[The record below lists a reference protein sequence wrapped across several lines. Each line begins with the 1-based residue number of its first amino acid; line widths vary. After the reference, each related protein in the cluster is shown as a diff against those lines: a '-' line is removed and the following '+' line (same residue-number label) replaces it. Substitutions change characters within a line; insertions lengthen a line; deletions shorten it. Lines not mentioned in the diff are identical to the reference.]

1 MLLAS
6 YVFYGWW
13 DWRYV
18 VLLVAVSAIAQVG
31 AIAVSK
37 QSDEKRRMRVVA
49 IAVAATIAPL
59 LYFKYY
65 GFFVV
70 NTANAASALGLGW
83 TPPLI
88 QVVLPVGISFY
99 TFMAISYVVDVHRRR
114 FEVAS
119 WTDVFLYLAFF
130 PHLVAGPIVR
140 PDELI
145 PQLDVRRDQRHLDF
159 AGAAW
164 LILGGLFKKVVISSY
179 LSTAIVEPV
188 FGDPSRHSA
197 IDAIVGVWAFAVVIY
212 ADFSGYT
219 DIAIGVAQ
227 LLGFRFP
234 QNFDR
239 PYTAVSI
246 QDFWRRW
253 HMTLSR
259 WLRDYLYIPLGGNRR
274 GVRRTFVNLMIT
286 MRTRRPVAR
295 RRVELRRLGCAARRV
310 PRDRAVEARRSR
322 GRRPRGASGDRD
334 DGLAATARGV
344 PSRVPRLGLLPR
356 GFDRHRDVAPR
367 PPRHGMDDPDRARE
381 PARAARD
388 RRGRGSAVPSERA
401 GRGAEGPRGARPAG
415 AARHRGG
422 LRAVPDHDAR
432 PAGGRAV
439 HLLPVLRGNLNST
452 DETTTS
458 GKVVDVADGAER
470 RRPGPRADDG
480 RPALGPRADDT
491 WAAAAP
497 PARLGMPAGRVLTV
511 VVVSLAVWTLLF
523 GPELKR
529 SAEEQPLGLRRTV
542 SIAVLTPFVW
552 VSEVTGLASVTD
564 GVGRA
569 PRTRRTG
576 RRPSSPSTTFRRIRR
591 RRASRRP
598 PSPSARPS
606 WTPRSASRPVRTAA
620 GRRGR
625 RLARRR
631 RRVLRRAGV
640 QAVLR
645 RRHEAGEDLDGTR
658 PTRLL
663 QLAVGASSR
672 SVTSSSRTS

>member
-1 MLLAS
+1 VLFPTTDFAIFFVLVFLGSWLLNHDARRWRAFMLLAS

-13 DWRYV
+13 DPRYV
-18 VLLVAVSAIAQVG
+18 VLLIGVSAIAQVG

-37 QSDEKRRMRVVA
+37 QADDRRRTRVVA
-49 IAVAATIAPL
+49 VAVAATLAPL

-119 WTDVFLYLAFF
+119 WADVFLYLAFF

-179 LSTAIVEPV
+179 LTTAIVEPV

-197 IDAIVGVWAFAVVIY
+197 LDALIGVWAFAVVIY

-259 WLRDYLYIPLGGNRR
+259 WLRDYLYIPLGGNRN
-274 GVRRTFVNLMIT
+274 GVRRTYVNLMIT
-286 MRTRRPVAR
+286 MT
-295 RRVELRRLGCAARRV
+295 LGGLWHGAAWNFV
-310 PRDRAVEARRSR
+310 VW
-322 GRRPRGASGDRD
+322 GVLHGAFLVIGQWK
-334 DGLAATARGV
+334 
-344 PSRVPRLGLLPR
+344 
-356 GFDRHRDVAPR
+356 
-367 PPRHGMDDPDRARE
+367 
-381 PARAARD
+381 
-388 RRGRGSAVPSERA
+388 
-401 GRGAEGPRGARPAG
+401 RGAREAGVLAEPPATAATVWLQRLATFHLVCLG
-415 AARHRGG
+415 WVFFRADSIDTAMSLLGRLVTGWTTPTELVTPLVLLAIGVGVGAQYLPSAPAEALKDLAAR
-422 LRAVPDHDAR
+422 VR
-432 PAGGRAV
+432 PV
-439 HLLPVLRGNLNST
+439 
-452 DETTTS
+452 
-458 GKVVDVADGAER
+458 
-470 RRPGPRADDG
+470 
-480 RPALGPRADDT
+480 
-491 WAAAAP
+491 
-497 PARLGMPAGRVLTV
+497 
-511 VVVSLAVWTLLF
+511 
-523 GPELKR
+523 
-529 SAEEQPLGLRRTV
+529 PLGL
-542 SIAVLTPFVW
+542 AVASALFLITTLGPQGVAPFIY
-552 VSEVTGLASVTD
+552 
-564 GVGRA
+564 
-569 PRTRRTG
+569 
-576 RRPSSPSTTFRRIRR
+576 F
-591 RRASRRP
+591 
-598 PSPSARPS
+598 
-606 WTPRSASRPVRTAA
+606 
-620 GRRGR
+620 
-625 RLARRR
+625 
-631 RRVLRRAGV
+631 
-640 QAVLR
+640 QF
-645 RRHEAGEDLDGTR
+645 
-658 PTRLL
+658 
-663 QLAVGASSR
+663 
-672 SVTSSSRTS
+672 